1 MINSS
6 HFLDILTLVEDQF
19 PVDAFYSDVSNS
31 PESLVENTIQ
41 DEKLL
46 ELAELFYTSLKA
58 RGAEPDE
65 IMKQFEVTEPFRNYS
80 HIISDYLM
88 SKEQQSE

>member
-1 MINSS
+1 M
-6 HFLDILTLVEDQF
+6 
-19 PVDAFYSDVSNS
+19 DAFYSDVSNS
-31 PESLVENTIQ
+31 PESLAENTIQ

-46 ELAELFYTSLKA
+46 ELAELFYASLKA

-65 IMKQFEVTEPFRNYS
+65 IKKQFEVTEPFRNYS
-80 HIISDYLM
+80 HIISDYLI